1 MSWHMKPEKGF
12 TRPLDL
18 AFVALP
24 QSPLSKQ
31 QQQPLH
37 RNSTETKGLL
47 VSSRLK
53 TFQMKKNARRR
64 APGGSRNR
72 WIYSTCGSPT
82 ISPVDATAAN
92 SASKLNKSKGTSG
105 LVSYLPKSIAWLH
118 DCMTP
123 FWDIRTRKDIL
134 GCKRRIALCILC
146 SVFKHPLSPDHVCTC
161 NWGPNGVG
169 WHKLVFLQ
177 LSRRKSMRHGP
188 AHDQHCKYM
197 QHFRFVGESM
207 LLFESISW
215 GGTSNRRKGL
225 QQIQSSLQETQT
237 IWSNSKDFWKWPP
250 HLHHFSQLPLW
261 CWNSRC
267 QNESAIKT
275 LSISKITCQMR
286 KDTSHVS
293 LRTTS

>member
-1 MSWHMKPEKGF
+1 MSWHMKPKNGF

-18 AFVALP
+18 ACVALP
-24 QSPLSKQ
+24 QSPSKQ

-37 RNSTETKGLL
+37 RNSTVTKGLL

-53 TFQMKKNARRR
+53 TLQMKKNARRR
-64 APGGSRNR
+64 APGRSRNR

-82 ISPVDATAAN
+82 ISPVDAPAAN

-123 FWDIRTRKDIL
+123 FWDFRTRKDIL

-161 NWGPNGVG
+161 NWGANVVG

-177 LSRRKSMRHGP
+177 LSRRKSCGMAQLMISIASICSTSDSSEKACYCSNPSVGV
-188 AHDQHCKYM
+188 AHLTGGKVCSKPNRVCKKPRPLM
-197 QHFRFVGESM
+197 KHQQR
-207 LLFESISW
+207 LLKMTAPIS
-215 GGTSNRRKGL
+215 TTL
-225 QQIQSSLQETQT
+225 HSSLCGAGTVDAKM
-237 IWSNSKDFWKWPP
+237 NPP
-250 HLHHFSQLPLW
+250 
-261 CWNSRC
+261 
-267 QNESAIKT
+267 
-275 LSISKITCQMR
+275 
-286 KDTSHVS
+286 
-293 LRTTS
+293 

>member
-1 MSWHMKPEKGF
+1 MSLCAKLLENTFTATLLSAKLGLCCDFSTIDSLLDMSWHMKPEKGF

-105 LVSYLPKSIAWLH
+105 LVSYLPKSIA
-118 DCMTP
+118 
-123 FWDIRTRKDIL
+123 
-134 GCKRRIALCILC
+134 
-146 SVFKHPLSPDHVCTC
+146 
-161 NWGPNGVG
+161 
-169 WHKLVFLQ
+169 
-177 LSRRKSMRHGP
+177 
-188 AHDQHCKYM
+188 
-197 QHFRFVGESM
+197 
-207 LLFESISW
+207 
-215 GGTSNRRKGL
+215 
-225 QQIQSSLQETQT
+225 
-237 IWSNSKDFWKWPP
+237 
-250 HLHHFSQLPLW
+250 
-261 CWNSRC
+261 
-267 QNESAIKT
+267 
-275 LSISKITCQMR
+275 
-286 KDTSHVS
+286 
-293 LRTTS
+293 